1 MCGIL
6 CYLNKDKESKIYND
20 CKKRIDL
27 LKPRG
32 PEKYSYVMP
41 NKNLYL
47 GFQRLKIN
55 DLSELGDQPFDKK
68 DAVMICNGE
77 IYNHK
82 ELKEKYDL
90 KPNGSSDCEVILLMY
105 LKFGIK
111 KTLDELDGVFAF
123 VIYDKHRNEIIAG
136 RDSYG
141 VKPLF
146 MSETDEYLVFA
157 SELKALYGLKKVRAF
172 PPGSFWFSTS
182 RIFNV
187 FSYKHK
193 NVKRTTLPTAFR
205 SFMHVY
211 DVVMDYMGLKKRTR
225 QHLHNA
231 VRKRLQSDRKIG
243 CMLSGGLD
251 SSLVT
256 AIVKKYSKENVV
268 TYSIGL
274 ENSLDLENARK
285 VAKHLGT
292 EHHEVIF
299 SEKTG
304 LDAIPNVI
312 YATETWDTT
321 TIRASVPMYLLSK
334 YISENTPEVKVI
346 LSGEGADEVC
356 QGYLYF
362 HNQPNCYD
370 GHDES
375 VRLLEDLYY
384 YDVLRVDRCTAAFGL
399 EVRVPF
405 LDREFLN
412 NYMSIP
418 RHYRCPDKKKGE
430 KWLLRE
436 VFEDDNILPPEILWR
451 RKDGLSDGCSSIKR
465 PWYKIIQERAE
476 LEISDEEFKNH
487 KYTHCP
493 PRTKESL
500 MYRKYFEKFFPEKD
514 RDKIIPYEWLPK
526 WSGDMI
532 NPSGRLIGAF
542 DG

>member
-1 MCGIL
+1 
-6 CYLNKDKESKIYND
+6 
-20 CKKRIDL
+20 
-27 LKPRG
+27 
-32 PEKYSYVMP
+32 
-41 NKNLYL
+41 
-47 GFQRLKIN
+47 
-55 DLSELGDQPFDKK
+55 
-68 DAVMICNGE
+68 
-77 IYNHK
+77 
-82 ELKEKYDL
+82 
-90 KPNGSSDCEVILLMY
+90 
-105 LKFGIK
+105 
-111 KTLDELDGVFAF
+111 
-123 VIYDKHRNEIIAG
+123 
-136 RDSYG
+136 
-141 VKPLF
+141 
-146 MSETDEYLVFA
+146 
-157 SELKALYGLKKVRAF
+157 
-172 PPGSFWFSTS
+172 
-182 RIFNV
+182 
-187 FSYKHK
+187 
-193 NVKRTTLPTAFR
+193 
-205 SFMHVY
+205 
-211 DVVMDYMGLKKRTR
+211 MGLKKRTR

-231 VRKRLQSDRKIG
+231 VLKRLQSDRKIG

-304 LDAIPNVI
+304 LDAIPDVI

-362 HNQPNCYD
+362 HNQPNCYE

-436 VFEDDNILPPEILWR
+436 TFEDNSILPPEILWR
-451 RKDGLSDGCSSIKR
+451 RKDGLSDGCSSVKR
-465 PWYKIIQERAE
+465 PWYKIIEEKAE

-487 KYTHCP
+487 KYTHCS

-542 DG
+542 DK